1 MRRLK
6 PYYNLISECEIE
18 TELPCADCDSVKVV
32 EECWCEFGHG
42 YLPDDYVNVTR
53 CECGRVVE

>member
-6 PYYNLISECEIE
+6 PYSNLISERVIE
-18 TELPCADCDSVKVV
+18 AELPCSECDSVKVV